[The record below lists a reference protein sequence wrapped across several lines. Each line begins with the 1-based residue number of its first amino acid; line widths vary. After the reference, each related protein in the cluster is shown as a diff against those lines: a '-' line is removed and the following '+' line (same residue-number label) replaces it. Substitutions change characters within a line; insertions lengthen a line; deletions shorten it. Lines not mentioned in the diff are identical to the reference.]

1 MINPVSKAMSL
12 PLIIALIC
20 FVVFFVFGATNQ
32 QLAFNQQNFHT
43 WQLLSAHFV
52 HYDFK
57 HLILNMLA
65 LAILLYLFPVSNR
78 DLIMGIV
85 LSLVLIDA
93 YLLFSGVYFYIGF
106 SGLLY
111 AIPGLATGQLILA
124 KRYGYALLIILAY
137 LIYVG
142 LSFFSVNISMDIL
155 WKPLKAAHFF
165 GFVSGCILKLI
176 KPPNLHNVS
185 I

>member
-20 FVVFFVFGATNQ
+20 FVVFFVFGAANQ
-32 QLAFNQQNFHT
+32 QLAFNQQNFHL

-65 LAILLYLFPVSNR
+65 LVILLYLFPVPNK
-78 DLIMGIV
+78 DLIKGFV
-85 LSLVLIDA
+85 LSMVLIDA

-111 AIPGLATGQLILA
+111 VIPGLATGQLILA
-124 KRYGYALLIILAY
+124 KKYDYAILIILAY
-137 LIYVG
+137 LVYTGI
-142 LSFFSVNISMDIL
+142 SFFSVNISIGIL
-155 WKPLKAAHFF
+155 WKPLKVAHFF

-176 KPPNLHNVS
+176 KPPNLHNAS